1 MTGCHLKTGTM
12 SIAENDKMALGE
24 SNKKFL
30 ALVEGMKMSNKDI
43 AALMGIHERTY
54 YRWVSGDTRV
64 PTSAIKMLELLKKAK

>member
-1 MTGCHLKTGTM
+1 MTLK
-12 SIAENDKMALGE
+12 D
-24 SNKKFL
+24 SNKRFL
-30 ALVEGMKMSNKDI
+30 ELVEGLKMSNKDI